1 MLSRPRVSRVSF
13 CVKRGNT
20 LKSLSVSV
28 CPWSEDTRFC
38 NPLKSLRV
46 SVCPV
51 CPPIG
56 GERRDTRAA
65 ARLPGG
71 RSGRADRGSL
81 EAVVEVVS

>member
-1 MLSRPRVSRVSF
+1 MKRPRVSRVSF

-28 CPWSEDTRFC
+28 CPWFEDTHSG

-51 CPPIG
+51 CPPKG

-71 RSGRADRGSL
+71 RSSRAASGSVA
-81 EAVVEVVS
+81 AVGVAP

>member
-1 MLSRPRVSRVSF
+1 MMTCSVCPRVSL
-13 CVKRGNT
+13 GNT

-28 CPWSEDTRFC
+28 CPGVEDTRFWE
-38 NPLKSLRV
+38 LIEMLRV

-65 ARLPGG
+65 ARLPGA
-71 RSGRADRGSL
+71 RSSRAASGSVA
-81 EAVVEVVS
+81 AVGVVP